1 MNDEVFTEDLDVA
14 SAQTRNDLAALLR
27 IIHLRADRPSLRSL
41 EARTRHDRTP
51 LSKTV
56 VSEMLRGTRFPRKAV
71 MVSFLRT
78 CGVREEMLEPWRR
91 TWDRVAPSEQDR
103 GSYELPDKPRQMASE
118 VAQVGELA
126 ARDRTGEPEAPIAH
140 APVPRGTVAGPVTP
154 QVRQSR
160 NQTGQRAAGRGG
172 PGPLVRRRE
181 LGGRLR
187 TLRVNAGMTIEQV
200 ASRLLCSPS
209 KVSRMETGFRSVT
222 LRDIRDL
229 CDLYQVTDISQRD
242 YLMELGREGRRQGWW
257 QTYDVPYGT
266 YIGLEADATSICSHE
281 VTVIPGLLQTAD
293 YARAMLQAASPVSDP
308 HRIEQ
313 RVTIRLTRQRIL
325 SQQDPPHFHV
335 IMDEAALRRI
345 VGHPAVMKAQLHH
358 IVERSSLP
366 NVTIQVIP
374 YDAGAY
380 PALDSSFTI
389 LEFPSPMSGMVYLEG
404 TFGFMFVE
412 RPQDFERYKNIFR
425 NMQIIAADSRET
437 IALIGKVS
445 KELEKKL

>member
-1 MNDEVFTEDLDVA
+1 MNDEVFTEDLDVV
-14 SAQTRNDLAALLR
+14 SVQTRNDLAALLR

-41 EARTRHDRTP
+41 EARTRHDRNP

-56 VSEMLRGTRFPRKAV
+56 VSEMLRGARFPRKAV

-78 CGVREEMLEPWRR
+78 CGVREEILESWRR
-91 TWDRVAPSEQDR
+91 AWDRVAASEQDR
-103 GSYELPDKPRQMASE
+103 AFYQLPDKPGRVASGVAQGAEPAARGRTGQSE
-118 VAQVGELA
+118 V
-126 ARDRTGEPEAPIAH
+126 PIAH
-140 APVPRGTVAGPVTP
+140 AHVPQGTVAEPVGPEAS
-154 QVRQSR
+154 QSR
-160 NQTGQRAAGRGG
+160 DQTGQGAVGRGG
-172 PGPLVRRRE
+172 PGPLIRRRE

-209 KVSRMETGFRSVT
+209 KVSRMETGFRAVT

-229 CDLYQVTDISQRD
+229 CNLYQVTDTSQRD

-281 VTVIPGLLQTAD
+281 ITVIPGLLQTAD
-293 YARAMLQAASPVSDP
+293 YARALLEAVSPVSDP
-308 HRIEQ
+308 QRIEQ

-325 SQQDPPHFHV
+325 SQQDPPNFHV
-335 IMDEAALRRI
+335 IIDEAALRRI
-345 VGHPAVMKAQLHH
+345 VGHPAVMKAQLDH

-389 LEFPSPMSGMVYLEG
+389 LEFPVPC
-404 TFGFMFVE
+404 
-412 RPQDFERYKNIFR
+412 
-425 NMQIIAADSRET
+425 REWS
-437 IALIGKVS
+437 I
-445 KELEKKL
+445 